1 MFYYIKGPL
10 AYKDASTAVVEA
22 GGVGYK
28 MTVSQTTV
36 NSLPSVGGTVKLY
49 THMSVREDG
58 VELFGFS
65 SLDEMSAFKLL
76 INVSGVGPKV
86 AVSILSFLTPDKFI
100 LAVSSEDAK
109 LLSKANGVGAKTAA
123 RIILEL
129 KDKLPALGGVSM
141 GDVSSAGAAATVSG
155 GGSSSELSDAIEALS
170 AIGYTRAEIT
180 SALRGVDTSK
190 MTLEEIFKAATKKLM
205 K

>member
-28 MTVSQTTV
+28 MTVSQTTI
-36 NSLPSVGGTVKLY
+36 NSLPAVGGTVKLY

-58 VELFGFS
+58 VELFGFY
-65 SLDEMSAFKLL
+65 SLDELSAFKLL

-86 AVSILSFLTPDKFI
+86 AVSILSYLPPDKFI

-109 LLSKANGVGAKTAA
+109 TLSKASGVGAKTAA

-129 KDKLPALGGVSM
+129 KDKLPQLGSVSM
-141 GDVSSAGAAATVSG
+141 GDVSAGAAASSTAG
-155 GGSSSELSDAIEALS
+155 GASSELSDAIEALS
-170 AIGYTRAEIT
+170 AIGYTRSEIMT
-180 SALRGVDTSK
+180 ALRGVDTSN
-190 MTLEEIFKAATKKLM
+190 MSLEEIFKTATKKLM

>member
-10 AYKDASTAVVEA
+10 AYKDTSTAVIEA

-28 MTVSQTTV
+28 MTVSQTTI

-58 VELFGFS
+58 VELFGFYSLEELS
-65 SLDEMSAFKLL
+65 SFKLL

-109 LLSKANGVGAKTAA
+109 TLAKANGVGAKTAA

-129 KDKLPALGGVSM
+129 KDKLPQLGSVSM
-141 GDVSSAGAAATVSG
+141 GDVSAGAAASSTL
-155 GGSSSELSDAIEALS
+155 GSASSDLSDAIEALS
-170 AIGYTRAEIT
+170 AIGYTRSEIMT
-180 SALRGVDTSK
+180 ALRGVDTSN
-190 MTLEEIFKAATKKLM
+190 MSLEEIFKTATKKLM